1 MHNSDENFI
10 LSGVSKLANFF
21 LNVGSVIS
29 VFEFTVGKKS
39 VTSFVTCN

>member
-1 MHNSDENFI
+1 MHNSDGSFI
-10 LSGVSKLANFF
+10 LSGVLKFANFS

-29 VFEFTVGKKS
+29 VFEFTVEKKS